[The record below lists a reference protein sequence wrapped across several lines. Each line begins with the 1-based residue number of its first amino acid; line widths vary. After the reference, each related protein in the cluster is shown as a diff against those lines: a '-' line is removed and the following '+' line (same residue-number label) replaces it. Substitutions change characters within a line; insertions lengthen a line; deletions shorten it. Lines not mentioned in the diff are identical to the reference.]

1 MNTRLLLALTLL
13 VATAPLQAAVY
24 QCTDASG
31 KSVYQGQPCAQAIT
45 KQVVLEAAKP
55 AESSKT
61 NAQESANGDRDFNR
75 DQFVGTWCFFE
86 QELDGEKSR
95 ESVTIQLNDNGHYL
109 WREGQ
114 FKQEGGW
121 SYDDDEHTLDL
132 DDVGSHKVI
141 AASKS
146 LLKLKRYT
154 NMNWRAGSC

>member
-1 MNTRLLLALTLL
+1 MNARLLLALTLL

-24 QCTDASG
+24 QCTDANG
-31 KSVYQGQPCAQAIT
+31 KTAYQGQPCAQSVT
-45 KQVVLEAAKP
+45 KQVVLEKNSEPAATTQK
-55 AESSKT
+55 KT
-61 NAQESANGDRDFNR
+61 VTGENYYER

-95 ESVTIQLNDNGHYL
+95 EFVTIQLNDNSHYI
-109 WREGQ
+109 WREGE

-121 SYDDDEHTLDL
+121 SYDYNEQTLDL
-132 DDVGSHKVI
+132 NDVGSHKVI

-154 NMNWRAGSC
+154 NMSWRAGSC

>member
-13 VATAPLQAAVY
+13 VVTAPLQAAVY
-24 QCTDASG
+24 QCTDANG
-31 KSVYQGQPCAQAIT
+31 KTAYQGQPSAQSVA
-45 KQVVLEAAKP
+45 KQVVLEK
-55 AESSKT
+55 SSAPTATTQKKT
-61 NAQESANGDRDFNR
+61 VTGENYYER

-95 ESVTIQLNDNGHYL
+95 EFVTIQLNDNSHYI
-109 WREGQ
+109 WREGE

-121 SYDDDEHTLDL
+121 SYDYNEQTLDL
-132 DDVGSHKVI
+132 NDVGSHKVI

-154 NMNWRAGSC
+154 NMSWRAGNC